1 MSTKAPKPLEHVA
14 KIVSGLRSAGVIGAS
29 VSTEQRIAI
38 LQTVLIEQAI
48 DRNTRMLSRVVAA
61 LRNDALDDR
70 DVIEAAAAEARAQGD
85 GQ

>member
-1 MSTKAPKPLEHVA
+1 MSTKAPKPLERVA